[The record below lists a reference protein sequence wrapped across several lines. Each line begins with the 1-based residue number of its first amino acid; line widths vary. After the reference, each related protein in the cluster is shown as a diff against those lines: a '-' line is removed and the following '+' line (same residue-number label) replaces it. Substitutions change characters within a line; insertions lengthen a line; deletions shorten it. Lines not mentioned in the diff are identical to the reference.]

1 MKCRYTLPH
10 QPQKCGLL
18 KSSWNDPVAMMER
31 ASREAEQIDLIAT
44 LNQIYGILRQSPQL
58 PHRAYYSDP
67 VVGIAVEFWKNYDII
82 VCDHHGNEWKR
93 GEKIKE
99 GDHD

>member
-31 ASREAEQIDLIAT
+31 SA
-44 LNQIYGILRQSPQL
+44 
-58 PHRAYYSDP
+58 RAY
-67 VVGIAVEFWKNYDII
+67 
-82 VCDHHGNEWKR
+82 
-93 GEKIKE
+93 EKECVYIDALRAFAAQRTQE
-99 GDHD
+99 HRTGG

>member
-31 ASREAEQIDLIAT
+31 SA
-44 LNQIYGILRQSPQL
+44 
-58 PHRAYYSDP
+58 RAYEKERVYID
-67 VVGIAVEFWKNYDII
+67 ALRAFAAQRAQE
-82 VCDHHGNEWKR
+82 HHTG
-93 GEKIKE
+93 G
-99 GDHD
+99 

>member
-1 MKCRYTLPH
+1 MKCRYQFPH
-10 QPQKCGLL
+10 EPQKCGLL
-18 KSSWNDPVAMMER
+18 NSSWNDPVAMMER
-31 ASREAEQIDLIAT
+31 AVEMDSFTELARMFAT
-44 LNQIYGILRQSPQL
+44 MERGTYL
-58 PHRAYYSDP
+58 PYWAYYSDDM
-67 VVGIAVEFWKNYDII
+67 VGIAVEFWKNYDIT

>member
-1 MKCRYTLPH
+1 MKCKYQFPH

-18 KSSWNDPVAMMER
+18 ISSWNDPVAMLER
-31 ASREAEQIDLIAT
+31 AAEPVNPIAA
-44 LNQIYGILRQSPQL
+44 LNQMYEMLRQAPQL
-58 PHRAYYSDP
+58 PYRAYYSDP
-67 VVGIAVEFWKNYDII
+67 DIGIAVEFWKNYDII

-99 GDHD
+99 VDHA

>member
-1 MKCRYTLPH
+1 MKCKYILPH

-18 KSSWNDPVAMMER
+18 KSPWNDPVAMMER
-31 ASREAEQIDLIAT
+31 AAAEPDDPIADRNRMYEMLGQAALI
-44 LNQIYGILRQSPQL
+44 P
-58 PHRAYYSDP
+58 PRAYYNDIM
-67 VVGIAVEFWKNYDII
+67 VGIAVKFWKNYNII

-99 GDHD
+99 GDRE

>member
-1 MKCRYTLPH
+1 MKCRYTPTH

-18 KSSWNDPVAMMER
+18 KSSWNDPVAMLER
-31 ASREAEQIDLIAT
+31 AAEPVDPIAELT
-44 LNQIYGILRQSPQL
+44 RMYEVLKQAPQL
-58 PHRAYYSDP
+58 PYRAYYSDP
-67 VVGIAVEFWKNYDII
+67 MVGIAVDFWKDCDII

-99 GDHD
+99 GDYV

>member
-1 MKCRYTLPH
+1 MKCKYPLPH

-18 KSSWNDPVAMMER
+18 KSSWNDPVARMER
-31 ASREAEQIDLIAT
+31 AATEPDDPIADRNRMYDMLGQAALI
-44 LNQIYGILRQSPQL
+44 P
-58 PHRAYYSDP
+58 PCAYYNDIM
-67 VVGIAVEFWKNYDII
+67 VGIAVEFWKNYNII

-99 GDHD
+99 GDHA

>member
-1 MKCRYTLPH
+1 MKCKYTLPH

-18 KSSWNDPVAMMER
+18 KSSWNDPVAKLER
-31 ASREAEQIDLIAT
+31 AAAEPDDPIADLNRMYEMLGQAALI
-44 LNQIYGILRQSPQL
+44 
-58 PHRAYYSDP
+58 PHRAYYSDIM
-67 VVGIAVEFWKNYDII
+67 VGIAVEFWKNYDII

-99 GDHD
+99 GDRV